1 MTSIEK
7 VFNEL
12 EEQGIVFKSANNLL
26 HISIDASDYLDIK
39 RLAKEMHNKEIIDAY
54 DKGEFNDGM
63 NESAE
68 QYYTENYT
76 ENYPKLDVSK
86 GSGMSEKPNNH
97 IDRTCSHTNCREVCP
112 ECQLPQ
118 QKISDE
124 EIEKEVNEYAKLNQ
138 ILIDKFAWM
147 DAIKWYREQLK
158 Q

>member
-7 VFNEL
+7 LFEQL

-39 RLAKEMHNKEIIDAY
+39 RLSKEMYKQEIIDAY

-97 IDRTCSHTNCREVCP
+97 IDS
-112 ECQLPQ
+112 QLPKQ
-118 QKISDE
+118 EISDE
-124 EIEKEVNEYAKLNQ
+124 EIEEEISKRYMHPTQDYA
-138 ILIDKFAWM
+138 FR
-147 DAIKWYREQLK
+147 DACKWYREQLK
-158 Q
+158 QL